1 MFYKPDVL
9 PVKKLKR
16 TCISFESRKYSEMS
30 KCWLNN
36 DCTHSRSADL
46 LRGKPVY
53 RLRYKFCCVCTKFI
67 QLIRRK
73 IVKIVVIRC
82 HVLKLKCTSAPYD
95 RLAGFNGSY
104 F

>member
-1 MFYKPDVL
+1 VFYKPDVL

-46 LRGKPVY
+46 LRGKPVC
-53 RLRYKFCCVCTKFI
+53 RFGQV
-67 QLIRRK
+67 LIRLYLHE
-73 IVKIVVIRC
+73 IC
-82 HVLKLKCTSAPYD
+82 
-95 RLAGFNGSY
+95 
-104 F
+104 